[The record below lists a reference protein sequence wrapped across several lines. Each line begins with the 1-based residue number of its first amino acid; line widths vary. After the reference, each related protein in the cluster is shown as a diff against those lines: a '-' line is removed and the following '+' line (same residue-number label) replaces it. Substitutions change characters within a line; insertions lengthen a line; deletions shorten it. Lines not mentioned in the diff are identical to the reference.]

1 MKPTGSII
9 VPNNADSK
17 QIQEKFDPD
26 SGPFRDKFDSDSG
39 PFRDKFD
46 FDSRQI
52 RVGTPVR
59 VGKKHRVRV
68 LSSAYTTRFRLNQS
82 FSSFDILC

>member
-1 MKPTGSII
+1 MKPTGSIV
-9 VPNNADSK
+9 VPSNADSK
-17 QIQEKFDPD
+17 HIQE
-26 SGPFRDKFDSDSG
+26 KFDSDSG

-68 LSSAYTTRFRLNQS
+68 VSSAYTTRFRSNQF
-82 FSSFDILC
+82 FSSFDIL